1 MAGYTLCV
9 ACYFFIQH
17 YVVCLHLDNK
27 VTGMKNIIIHLLIAM
42 VISTSLYSQ
51 KTTVRDSTLHIL
63 KKVKVKFEE
72 HKFWVSYDKVE
83 DLILLS
89 KNGFSILKTKN
100 QIIRNEAPI
109 VQEAMHLLVEET
121 LRNTIQWSQSQI
133 FRH

>member
-1 MAGYTLCV
+1 
-9 ACYFFIQH
+9 
-17 YVVCLHLDNK
+17 
-27 VTGMKNIIIHLLIAM
+27 MKCIVFHLLIAI
-42 VISTSLYSQ
+42 VISTASYGQ
-51 KTTVRDSTLHIL
+51 KPVALDSTIHIL
-63 KKVKVKFEE
+63 KKVKVKFEK

-83 DLILLS
+83 DLIILS

>member
-1 MAGYTLCV
+1 
-9 ACYFFIQH
+9 
-17 YVVCLHLDNK
+17 
-27 VTGMKNIIIHLLIAM
+27 MKYIIIQLLIAT
-42 VISTSLYSQ
+42 VISASSYSQ
-51 KTTVRDSTLHIL
+51 NPITLDSTIHIL
-63 KKVKVKFEE
+63 KKVKVKFEK

-100 QIIRNEAPI
+100 QIIRNETPI

>member
-1 MAGYTLCV
+1 
-9 ACYFFIQH
+9 
-17 YVVCLHLDNK
+17 
-27 VTGMKNIIIHLLIAM
+27 MKYIIIQLLIAT
-42 VISTSLYSQ
+42 VISASSYSQ
-51 KTTVRDSTLHIL
+51 NPITLDSTIHIL
-63 KKVKVKFEE
+63 KKVKVKFEK